1 MGPYLGTREPRAP
14 LASHEQGYEHRAPL
28 ATQDLDTLEDE
39 EVDVRD
45 KQNRQTRDD
54 TGTKQYR
61 QTRGDTGAKQ
71 YRQIQGDAVTKQYRQ
86 ISNESNSSIE
96 VEGRA
101 SRTSRNDSS
110 SFVEKKQSSLSAINL
125 LMKQPVK

>member
-45 KQNRQTRDD
+45 KQNRQTR
-54 TGTKQYR
+54 
-61 QTRGDTGAKQ
+61 GDTGAKQ
-71 YRQIQGDAVTKQYRQ
+71 YRQIQGDAVTKQYRQIQEDARAKHHSHRQ

-110 SFVEKKQSSLSAINL
+110 SFVEKKQSSLR
-125 LMKQPVK
+125 KETFF